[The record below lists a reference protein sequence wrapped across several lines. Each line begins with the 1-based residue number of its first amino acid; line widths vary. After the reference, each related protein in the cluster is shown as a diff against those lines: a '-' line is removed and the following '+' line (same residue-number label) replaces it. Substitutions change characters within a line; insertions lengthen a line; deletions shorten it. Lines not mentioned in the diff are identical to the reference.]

1 MYQEIKEV
9 DRIEIAT
16 EIFARMEMEY
26 KYATNKEVDKV
37 EAIKFLA
44 EQLSSI
50 SDNACLG
57 WYEALNR
64 ISELGREHPPT
75 VPEIMAEM
83 RRIEIAMQPKL
94 PTLEYTRSNY
104 ATQWDSAKTTREKLA
119 FLSTVFSKN
128 ETPPSTKYHIQKWMV
143 ADGWDSVRIKNT
155 LYV

>member
-44 EQLSSI
+44 EQLKSI

-75 VPEIMAEM
+75 IPEIIVEL
-83 RRIEIAMQPKL
+83 RKIEIAMQPKAKA
-94 PTLEYTRSNY
+94 LEYTKSNY
-104 ATQWDSAKTTREKLA
+104 ASLWNICDTTRQKLE
-119 FLSTVFSKN
+119 FLSTVFSKK
-128 ETPPSTKYHIQKWMV
+128 ETPPSTKYHIKKWMI
-143 ADGWDSVRIKNT
+143 ADGWDSGRIKMT
-155 LYV
+155 LGI